1 MEWSVVKNGFPPR
14 RHPPPPPP
22 PAATAATAATA
33 TAEAA
38 PRDVY
43 FVESGKSHQV
53 H

>member
-14 RHPPPPPP
+14 RHPPPPP
-22 PAATAATAATA
+22 AAAAAAA
-33 TAEAA
+33 AAEAA